1 MSITPP
7 IRVLIVDDSR
17 VGRHIIADALAT
29 SKEISVVGHASNGEQ
44 ALRMVAELSPDAI
57 TLDLEMP
64 KMGGFTFL
72 RLLMSRRPIP
82 VVVLS
87 SQSHREN
94 VFKAL
99 ELGAVDF
106 IPKPEDV
113 LTAGDALRAELVE
126 KILLTRHAH
135 TGLRRTITPL
145 TTPGSVA
152 TMGPASGPPKFLV
165 AVASS
170 TGGPAALLHIFSR
183 LPATF
188 PSAVLIAQHMAQSFT
203 RTFAERLDRSTPLS
217 VREAMDGDL
226 VTAGR
231 GYVCPGGSCMSVR
244 KENGVFRISLSHP
257 VPDDRYVPNANKLL
271 SSVAAC
277 AGNKSVGIILTGM
290 ADDGTIG
297 AGAIRKAGGRVFAE
311 SKETAVVF
319 GMPNAAEKAGNVDAM
334 LSLPLLADRIA
345 SLG

>member
-1 MSITPP
+1 VSALPP

-17 VGRHIIADALAT
+17 VGRHVIADALAA
-29 SKEISVVGHASNGEQ
+29 SKEIVVVGHASNGEQ

-72 RLLMSRRPIP
+72 RLLMSRRPTP

-99 ELGAVDF
+99 ELGALDF

-113 LTAGDALRAELVE
+113 LSAGDALRAELVE
-126 KILLTRHAH
+126 KVLLTRHAH
-135 TGLRRTITPL
+135 ASLRRAITPFAPSGAVN
-145 TTPGSVA
+145 T
-152 TMGPASGPPKFLV
+152 GPISGPPRFVV

-244 KENGVFRISLSHP
+244 KENGVLRLTVSAP
-257 VPDDRYVPNANKLL
+257 GPEDRYVPNANKLL
-271 SSVAAC
+271 ASAAAC
-277 AGNKSVGIILTGM
+277 AGNKAVGVILTGM
-290 ADDGTIG
+290 ADDGTLG
-297 AGAIRKAGGRVFAE
+297 AGAIRAAGGRVFAE
-311 SKETAVVF
+311 SQETAVVF
-319 GMPNAAEKAGNVDAM
+319 GMPNAAAKAGNVDAM

-345 SLG
+345 ALG